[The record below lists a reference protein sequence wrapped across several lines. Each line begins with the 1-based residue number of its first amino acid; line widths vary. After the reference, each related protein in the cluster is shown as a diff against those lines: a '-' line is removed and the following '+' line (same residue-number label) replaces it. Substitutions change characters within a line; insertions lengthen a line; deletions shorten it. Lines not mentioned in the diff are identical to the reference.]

1 MSEGLFSR
9 SGLSQYQYILGFVA
23 LACCAGLGVGVARV
37 VTSLYA
43 VALHASE
50 LQLGLIAAAQ
60 SLGVLL
66 MGLPIG
72 ILVHR
77 YGPKRMFALGG
88 VLAAVV
94 YAFIPLYQHT
104 VYLIACTLLISLCMP
119 MRFVSLN
126 TVFMGHLES
135 LGAAKAGWFRGTH
148 MLGFFLLGPLLAV
161 SLIDSAGFAGAFWW
175 VACIFVIPAFF
186 APLAFA
192 GFQPKDSAAKA
203 PKLGWC
209 EIGQQLRLFKQDREL
224 RYTSA
229 IEMLSNSVMAY
240 YGFFIIVIAIKN
252 YGFSEAAAASLVTA
266 QGSVF
271 VLALFSMGV
280 FLVRW
285 GVKRFYQLG
294 FALVAFAS
302 FCLAAPAGPA
312 LLWLGSFAL
321 GIGLGMLHIVNFT
334 MFAKVGERLGIARVS
349 GLTAMVGP
357 TGGLLGGILGGWL
370 GHRWGLQSLF
380 LPMAVVFTGL
390 IWLVHN
396 MQRFALVP
404 QPDIEILTNADG
416 Q

>member
-1 MSEGLFSR
+1 MSQGLFSR
-9 SGLSQYQYILGFVA
+9 SGLAQYQFILGFVA

-43 VALHASE
+43 VELHASE

-72 ILVHR
+72 ILVQR

-88 VLAAVV
+88 LLAAVV
-94 YAFIPLYQHT
+94 YALIPLYQHT
-104 VYLIACTLLISLCMP
+104 VYLIVCTLLISLCMP

-126 TVFMGHLES
+126 TVFMGHLET

-148 MLGFFLLGPLLAV
+148 MMGFFLLGPLLAV
-161 SLIDSAGFAGAFWW
+161 SLIQAAGFSGAFWL
-175 VACIFVIPAFF
+175 VAGIFVLPAFL

-192 GFQPKDSAAKA
+192 GYQPPALAGKA
-203 PKLGWC
+203 PQLHWQ
-209 EIGQQLRLFKQDREL
+209 EITQQLRLFKQDKEL
-224 RYTSA
+224 RYASA
-229 IEMLSNSVMAY
+229 IELSSNAVMAY

-271 VLALFSMGV
+271 VLALFTMGA
-280 FLVRW
+280 FLARW
-285 GVKRFYQLG
+285 GMKRFYQAG
-294 FALVAFAS
+294 FALVALS
-302 FCLAAPAGPA
+302 SLCLAMPSVAA
-312 LLWLGSFAL
+312 LLWVGSLGL

-349 GLTAMVGP
+349 GMTAMVGP
-357 TGGLLGGILGGWL
+357 TGGLLGSIIGGWL

-380 LPMAVVFTGL
+380 LPMAIVFAGWV
-390 IWLVHN
+390 WLVHH
-396 MQRFALVP
+396 MRQFALP
-404 QPDIEILTNADG
+404 ARHDIEIFAEMEG
-416 Q
+416 